1 MNIFKTSFNIA
12 IVTLISRLLGFFRD
26 ILIAAILGTG
36 IIADAFFMAF
46 KFPNIF
52 RRLFAEGA
60 LSAAF
65 IPIFSRKLTVSKLNA
80 KKFAS
85 ETVSVLFW
93 FLLILTTIAE
103 IFMPYII
110 YMIAPGFMEDPEK
123 LNLTITLT
131 RIAFPYLL
139 FMSLIAL
146 ISGILNSIE
155 KFTAAAALP
164 IVLNMVL
171 ILFLIIILKI
181 NIPNTPLAA
190 KYLISGVFV
199 SGLLQLLLIVYI
211 CKKTGYL
218 PSIKIPK
225 LTPGVKKFLFLGFP
239 AVIAGGITQINLL
252 IGSIIASFENGAISY
267 LYYADRIYQL
277 PLALIGITIG
287 TILLPELSRNYK
299 IKDFTKASFTQNRAL
314 GLALT
319 MAIPAAF
326 GMIVLSFD
334 IIHVLFERMNFT
346 SADTLSTSHALIA
359 FSYGLPAFILIKI
372 LQSNFFAKENTLTPM
387 WFALV
392 SAIINIMLSI
402 ILFKKIGFV
411 GIAVSTSISAWANT
425 ILLLLAISR
434 AKDIIFDNKI
444 KINFLLAIVCSSI
457 MVGFLYFVKKNILV
471 IEKYFYSDLYS
482 FLILSFYVLMGII
495 IYWATAHMTGLLNT
509 KEIAKKFRKTK

>member
-1 MNIFKTSFNIA
+1 MNIIKSGFNIA
-12 IVTLISRLLGFFRD
+12 SVTLISRLLGFFRD
-26 ILIAAILGTG
+26 ILIAATLGTG
-36 IIADAFFMAF
+36 VIADAFFMAF

-225 LTPGVKKFLFLGFP
+225 
-239 AVIAGGITQINLL
+239 
-252 IGSIIASFENGAISY
+252 
-267 LYYADRIYQL
+267 
-277 PLALIGITIG
+277 
-287 TILLPELSRNYK
+287 
-299 IKDFTKASFTQNRAL
+299 
-314 GLALT
+314 T
-319 MAIPAAF
+319 MTN
-326 GMIVLSFD
+326 V
-334 IIHVLFERMNFT
+334 
-346 SADTLSTSHALIA
+346 
-359 FSYGLPAFILIKI
+359 
-372 LQSNFFAKENTLTPM
+372 
-387 WFALV
+387 
-392 SAIINIMLSI
+392 
-402 ILFKKIGFV
+402 
-411 GIAVSTSISAWANT
+411 
-425 ILLLLAISR
+425 
-434 AKDIIFDNKI
+434 
-444 KINFLLAIVCSSI
+444 
-457 MVGFLYFVKKNILV
+457 
-471 IEKYFYSDLYS
+471 
-482 FLILSFYVLMGII
+482 
-495 IYWATAHMTGLLNT
+495 
-509 KEIAKKFRKTK
+509 